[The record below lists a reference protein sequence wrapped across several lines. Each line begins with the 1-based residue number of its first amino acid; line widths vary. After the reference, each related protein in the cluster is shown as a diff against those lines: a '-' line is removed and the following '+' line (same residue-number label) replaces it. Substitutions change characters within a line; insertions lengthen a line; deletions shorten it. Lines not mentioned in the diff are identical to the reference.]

1 MNGYKYKME
10 KVLEYRSQLE
20 KKKVEDY
27 ARVNMTL
34 EEQKDRLA
42 ELKDEYG
49 GKNRDQETG
58 IHEMK
63 MQFLYKEKLRR
74 DMYYQEVKIQDT
86 EHKVNDARDILIE
99 ARKDR
104 KIMEILKDKD
114 KTQYIQEVN
123 LKEQK
128 ELDDISIMKFA
139 SQG

>member
-1 MNGYKYKME
+1 MNGYKFKME

-42 ELKDEYG
+42 ELQDEYS
-49 GKNRDQETG
+49 GKDRDQETG
-58 IHEMK
+58 INEMK

-74 DMYYQEVKIQDT
+74 DMFHQELKIQDT
-86 EHKVNDARDILIE
+86 ENRVNDARDILIE